1 MSETTTKKKKYASN
15 FQTACCDTQR
25 GASHFLLDEGC
36 VRALWMPMSLSCFC
50 FLVFFSHSSASAN
63 LIYNHE
69 HQMNVYDRTWP
80 GWWDLSWF
88 IVSLLIVRGQAS
100 RGQWSLSVYVLCSSE
115 PPQTVSKLFSFFFKW
130 QLKRNIFSWRK
141 VGLTFFLKCKLT
153 HTMFSRDKNNRLCRS
168 GHHFDWKK
176 NKKD

>member
-100 RGQWSLSVYVLCSSE
+100 RGQWSLSLSANRFRAPVRLLKLCPSCFPSFSSGNLKE
-115 PPQTVSKLFSFFFKW
+115 IYSLEGKLDWLSF
-130 QLKRNIFSWRK
+130 
-141 VGLTFFLKCKLT
+141 
-153 HTMFSRDKNNRLCRS
+153 
-168 GHHFDWKK
+168 
-176 NKKD
+176 